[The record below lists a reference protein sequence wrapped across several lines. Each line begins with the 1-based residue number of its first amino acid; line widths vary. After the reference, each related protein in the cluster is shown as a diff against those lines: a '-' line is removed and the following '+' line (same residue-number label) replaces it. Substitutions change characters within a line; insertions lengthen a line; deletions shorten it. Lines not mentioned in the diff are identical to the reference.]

1 MKKINVY
8 KSGIFTIREYAL
20 EQERDAAS
28 LVRLLQAG
36 PGQVQEVIAYVFD
49 GEDPLGIDT
58 KSFSADTFIRLFPE
72 LGAYG
77 SGLAFDVILQLDG
90 SPVTVELTKG
100 SGIVAINSLD
110 AEIELGEL
118 LGKEE
123 MDGTGRASAGPA
135 AAAESAAEK
144 ESLAEKKSAAEKKSL
159 AEKKSTAE
167 KKSPVERK
175 SAAETGLSADTDG
188 MREEA
193 AEELSPEKLL
203 ELLAVAERLKCHTR
217 HCDTSSGR
225 RESVAEHSWR
235 LALMAML
242 VSGVK
247 EYREFDMDR
256 VIRMCLIHDLGEA
269 FTGDIPTFEKTRA
282 DTAEEE
288 RRLAEWV
295 DTFPGVLRREFRTLY
310 EEMGERKTPEAQL
323 YKALDKMEAV
333 IQHNESDLS
342 SWLPLEYDLQRTYG
356 SAEVQFSAFLRSL
369 KECVDAW
376 TERKIA
382 GNEALSNGL

>member
-1 MKKINVY
+1 MNVEMKKINVY
-8 KSGIFTIREYAL
+8 KSGIFTIREYAM
-20 EQERDAAS
+20 EQETDAAS
-28 LVRLLQAG
+28 LVRLLQEG

-58 KSFSADTFIRLFPE
+58 KSFSADAFIRLFPE

-77 SGLAFDVILQLDG
+77 SGLAFDVILRMDG
-90 SPVTVELTKG
+90 SPVTVECTKG
-100 SGIVAINSLD
+100 SGVVSVNSLD
-110 AEIELGEL
+110 AEIELGDL
-118 LGKEE
+118 LGRETE
-123 MDGTGRASAGPA
+123 
-135 AAAESAAEK
+135 AAEE
-144 ESLAEKKSAAEKKSL
+144 L
-159 AEKKSTAE
+159 
-167 KKSPVERK
+167 SP
-175 SAAETGLSADTDG
+175 
-188 MREEA
+188 
-193 AEELSPEKLL
+193 EELSPEKLL

-242 VSGVK
+242 LRGVK
-247 EYREFDMDR
+247 EYRDFDMDR

-269 FTGDIPTFEKTRA
+269 FTGDIPTFEKTGA
-282 DTAEEE
+282 DAAEEE

-295 DTFPGVLRREFRTLY
+295 DTFPGILRTEFRTLY
-310 EEMGERKTPEAQL
+310 KEMGERKTPEAQL

-333 IQHNESDLS
+333 IQHNESDLA

-356 SAEVQFSAFLRSL
+356 SGEVQFSAFLRSL

-382 GNEALSNGL
+382 GDRVLSDGS

>member
-8 KSGIFTIREYAL
+8 KSGIFTISEYEL
-20 EQERDAAS
+20 GKETDPVS

-36 PGQVQEVIAYVFD
+36 PGQVQEVITYVFE
-49 GEDPLGIDT
+49 GEDPLGIDA

-72 LGAYG
+72 LEVYG
-77 SGLAFDVILQLDG
+77 SGLAFDVILRMDG

-100 SGIVAINSLD
+100 SGIVAVNSLD
-110 AEIELGEL
+110 AKIGLGDL
-118 LGKEE
+118 LGRE
-123 MDGTGRASAGPA
+123 
-135 AAAESAAEK
+135 AEA
-144 ESLAEKKSAAEKKSL
+144 
-159 AEKKSTAE
+159 
-167 KKSPVERK
+167 V
-175 SAAETGLSADTDG
+175 
-188 MREEA
+188 
-193 AEELSPEKLL
+193 EELSPEKLL

-217 HCDTSSGR
+217 HCETSSGR
-225 RESVAEHSWR
+225 PESVAEHSWR

-242 VSGVK
+242 LCGVR
-247 EYREFDMDR
+247 EYKDLDMDR

-269 FTGDIPTFEKTRA
+269 FTGDIPAFEKTGE

-288 RRLAEWV
+288 KRLAEWV
-295 DTFPGVLRREFRTLY
+295 DTFPGTLRTEFRTLY
-310 EEMGERKTPEAQL
+310 EEMRERKTPEAQL

-356 SAEVQFSAFLRSL
+356 SREVQFSAFLRSL

-376 TERKIA
+376 TEKKTA
-382 GNEALSNGL
+382 GRHPVSG